1 VVDVGDVAP
10 DFELPDQHGNAVA
23 LSSLRGKPVVLY
35 FYPKADTA
43 GCTTQAC
50 GVRDHRA
57 DYESAGAVV
66 LGVSPDPVKRVAAF
80 DEKYGL
86 RFPLLADQD
95 HAVAEAYGV
104 WVQKSMYGRKYWG
117 VERSTF
123 VLDSDG
129 VVREVFRKVKPAEH
143 DQLVLAA
150 LAGS

>member
-1 VVDVGDVAP
+1 VVEVGDVAP